1 MTRENI
7 IKLEEKTKGLKEV
20 LGGLKNRLGGLN
32 NRLGDTPKPKILSPV
47 DPKSLLPRGNNKQR
61 KQTIANDTS
70 FKGSKS
76 GEQPIKKTPK
86 GKVKRQTK
94 PTPYKQRGHTV
105 FRRGGRSG
113 APAKNPH
120 TTRLRKDGAG
130 YGNLFTANTLAYG
143 TVEDETFVGLPAN
156 DPEKQETYIGHNVK
170 EKVDM
175 NKISK
180 TRIGDDIHYYV
191 NGVEDRGIV
200 SKMSSTYVTV
210 FKEDGKFY
218 DIHINDTFFVKDILI
233 NKTWNNMSLEERT
246 DVLLK
251 VKAYS
256 PRFLYKHWEDL
267 PRELREVM
275 KIKNG
280 ALPKHEGQSH
290 GEQST
295 AAKLTGREPHEI
307 DNKRSDSFTPDGKH
321 DSDRFELLE
330 SHFVK
335 PTVPHSQRPSDFA
348 HRVSEADASII
359 GLNDGSKKAP
369 KGKGSA
375 KDIALKTEHN
385 EGVYGNVAGMSNI
398 GVSTKIPID
407 TEEDYKGH
415 KIDDKEYFKYEDK
428 KPTTKD
434 TGMSTTGDT
443 SNMNPTYGG
452 KKDKKKVGEFI
463 YTESSKYKVKG
474 IPEQLGSY
482 GVKYNVKAGEEKGIT
497 RDSEHETDEDR
508 KDITQKKN

>member
-20 LGGLKNRLGGLN
+20 LGGLKNRLGG
-32 NRLGDTPKPKILSPV
+32 TPKPKMLSPKPKMLSPI
-47 DPKSLLPRGNNKQR
+47 DPNSLPKRTGNKQR

-86 GKVKRQTK
+86 GKVISQTK
-94 PTPYKQRGHTV
+94 PTPYKERGHTV
-105 FRRGGRSG
+105 FRRGGKSG

-156 DPEKQETYIGHNVK
+156 DPEKQETYIGHDVK

-267 PRELREVM
+267 PRELKDVM
-275 KIKNG
+275 K
-280 ALPKHEGQSH
+280 EV
-290 GEQST
+290 
-295 AAKLTGREPHEI
+295 
-307 DNKRSDSFTPDGKH
+307 
-321 DSDRFELLE
+321 
-330 SHFVK
+330 VK
-335 PTVPHSQRPSDFA
+335 PT
-348 HRVSEADASII
+348 I
-359 GLNDGSKKAP
+359 
-369 KGKGSA
+369 
-375 KDIALKTEHN
+375 KTEHN

-452 KKDKKKVGEFI
+452 KKDEQDKKKVGEFI

>member
-20 LGGLKNRLGGLN
+20 LGGLKNRLGGTPKPKMLS
-32 NRLGDTPKPKILSPV
+32 PKPKILSPV
-47 DPKSLLPRGNNKQR
+47 DPKSLLPRGDNKQR

-76 GEQPIKKTPK
+76 GEQPIKTTAN
-86 GKVKRQTK
+86 GKVKRQKK
-94 PTPYKQRGHTV
+94 PTPYNQRGHTV
-105 FRRGGRSG
+105 FRRGGKSG
-113 APAKNPH
+113 ARAANPH

-156 DPEKQETYIGHNVK
+156 DPEKQETYIGHDVK

-267 PRELREVM
+267 PRELKDVM
-275 KIKNG
+275 K
-280 ALPKHEGQSH
+280 EV
-290 GEQST
+290 
-295 AAKLTGREPHEI
+295 
-307 DNKRSDSFTPDGKH
+307 
-321 DSDRFELLE
+321 
-330 SHFVK
+330 VK
-335 PTVPHSQRPSDFA
+335 PT
-348 HRVSEADASII
+348 I
-359 GLNDGSKKAP
+359 
-369 KGKGSA
+369 
-375 KDIALKTEHN
+375 KTEHN